1 MASESD
7 TGDTGISAPLDEVL
21 ITAELARRPARAPDY
36 AAESQALAE
45 LAAEMARQPDR
56 VLQKL
61 TELVIELCHADTS
74 GISILEPGGEDEVFR
89 WHATAGAFASGLDT
103 ILPRDASPC
112 GVVVERGTVLLLAHP
127 ERCFPVL
134 RGAGPPI
141 HECLLAPWNAGGQ
154 AVGTVWA
161 IAHTPEKRFDAEDA
175 RLLQRLANFASAS
188 HRMATALVHGEEH
201 KHELEQRVAERTSML
216 TEANAR
222 LQHEV
227 NQRRQAE
234 SALLETQ
241 AQLRAALSIETVGVL
256 FFKLSGAIVDV
267 NPAFERMT
275 GYSRDELRAFAD
287 WHVLTPSEFAGV
299 TSQAAGALRSL
310 GHTPPYEK
318 QMQRKDGSR
327 FWGLFAPTRVADAGA
342 ESLCVEFILDISLAK
357 RAEAGLRESE
367 ARFRALADASPALI
381 WQIDAEGRAV
391 YFNQRYL
398 EVVGLPPE
406 RLLGQGWHVVLHP
419 DDRPAY
425 LDTVTD
431 ALRRQA
437 RYQRRV
443 RIRIKDNGWHPF
455 DAHGAPWFGA
465 DGRFRG
471 HVGICIDISAT
482 VQTEAALRDADRRK
496 DEFLAT
502 LAHELRNPLAPIS
515 NAVHLLRH
523 PEGRRASD
531 RIVEMI
537 DRQVRQ
543 MVRLVNDLMDVSRI
557 TRGKIGLSKAPVALA
572 DILASAIETSQPAI
586 DGAQHTFTVSLPAE
600 TLTLQADKV
609 RLTQVFANLLNN
621 AAKYTDRG
629 GRIWLEAGR
638 EGDMAVVK
646 VRDTGI
652 GIDAAALPHVFEMF
666 TQAHAPSDR
675 HQGGLGI
682 GLTMVRQLVELHG
695 GTVEAHSTGPG
706 QGSEF
711 VVRLPLRA
719 DGAGAAAPSNGA
731 AGAAALV
738 GCRVLVVDD
747 NRDAADSLRLLLE
760 LKGATVE
767 VRYNGPAAL
776 AALDGMASAP
786 PHAVV
791 LDIGMPEMDGYGVA
805 RRIRADPRFAGMK
818 IIALTGWGQ
827 QVDRVRSRTSGI
839 DHHLT
844 KPVDW
849 KTLENLLA
857 GC

>member
-1 MASESD
+1 MASEP
-7 TGDTGISAPLDEVL
+7 DTGISASLDEVL
-21 ITAELARRPARAPDY
+21 ITAELARRVAHAPDF
-36 AAESQALAE
+36 AAENRALALLATEMASQPHRVLHKLAE
-45 LAAEMARQPDR
+45 LVM
-56 VLQKL
+56 
-61 TELVIELCHADTS
+61 TLCDADS
-74 GISILEPGGEDEVFR
+74 AGISILESDGASESFR
-89 WHATAGAFASGLDT
+89 WHATAGAFADSLGAVM
-103 ILPRDASPC
+103 PRHASPC
-112 GVVVERGTVLLLAHP
+112 GVVLEHGATLLFDRP
-127 ERCFPVL
+127 ERCFPAL

-141 HECLLAPWNAGGQ
+141 HEALLAPWPAGGQ

-161 IAHTPEKRFDAEDA
+161 IRHTPARPFDAEDA
-175 RLLQRLANFASAS
+175 RLLQSLATQASAA
-188 HRMATALVHGEEH
+188 HQMVTALAAAQENRRA
-201 KHELEQRVAERTSML
+201 LEQRVAERTRLL

-227 NQRRQAE
+227 DQRRQVEA
-234 SALLETQ
+234 ALLEIQ

-256 FFKLSGAIVDV
+256 FLKLSGAIVDA

-275 GYSRDELRAFAD
+275 GFRRDELLALPD
-287 WHVLTPSEFAGV
+287 WHSLTPPEFLAI
-299 TSQAAGALRSL
+299 TDNAARELEER
-310 GHTPPYEK
+310 GHTAPFEK
-318 QMQRKDGSR
+318 QMLRKDGSR
-327 FWGLFAPTRVADAGA
+327 FWGLFAPARVADSGID
-342 ESLCVEFILDISLAK
+342 SLCVEFILDIGSAK
-357 RAEAGLRESE
+357 GAEAGLRESE

-381 WQIDAEGRAV
+381 WQIDAEGKAV

-398 EVVGLPPE
+398 EVVGLGPDQ
-406 RLLGQGWHVVLHP
+406 LLGHGWHAVLHP
-419 DDRPAY
+419 DDLHPY
-425 LDTVTD
+425 LDTVEG

-482 VQTEAALRDADRRK
+482 VQTEEALRDADRRK

-586 DGAQHTFTVSLPAE
+586 DGARHAFTVSLPAE
-600 TLTLQADKV
+600 PLVLQADKV

-629 GRIWLEAGR
+629 GRIWLDALR
-638 EGDMAVVK
+638 DGDMAVVK

-666 TQAHAPSDR
+666 AQAHAPSDR

-695 GTVEAHSTGPG
+695 GTVEAHSPGPG

-719 DGAGAAAPSNGA
+719 DSAGAASQPEGA
-731 AGAAALV
+731 AGAAALQ

-760 LKGATVE
+760 MSGAAVE
-767 VRYNGPAAL
+767 VRYDGPAAL
-776 AALDGMASAP
+776 AALESMAASAP
-786 PHAVV
+786 QAVV
-791 LDIGMPEMDGYGVA
+791 LDIGMPEMDGYAVA

-827 QVDRVRSRTSGI
+827 QVDRVRSKTSGI

-849 KTLENLLA
+849 KALESLLA
-857 GC
+857 AG

>member
-1 MASESD
+1 M
-7 TGDTGISAPLDEVL
+7 
-21 ITAELARRPARAPDY
+21 
-36 AAESQALAE
+36 
-45 LAAEMARQPDR
+45 
-56 VLQKL
+56 
-61 TELVIELCHADTS
+61 
-74 GISILEPGGEDEVFR
+74 
-89 WHATAGAFASGLDT
+89 
-103 ILPRDASPC
+103 
-112 GVVVERGTVLLLAHP
+112 
-127 ERCFPVL
+127 
-134 RGAGPPI
+134 
-141 HECLLAPWNAGGQ
+141 
-154 AVGTVWA
+154 
-161 IAHTPEKRFDAEDA
+161 
-175 RLLQRLANFASAS
+175 
-188 HRMATALVHGEEH
+188 
-201 KHELEQRVAERTSML
+201 
-216 TEANAR
+216 
-222 LQHEV
+222 
-227 NQRRQAE
+227 
-234 SALLETQ
+234 
-241 AQLRAALSIETVGVL
+241 L

-299 TSQAAGALRSL
+299 TSQAAGALRNL

-381 WQIDAEGRAV
+381 WQVDAEGRAV

-398 EVVGLPPE
+398 EVVGLSPE

-465 DGRFRG
+465 EGRFRG

-502 LAHELRNPLAPIS
+502 LAHELRNALAPIS
-515 NAVHLLRH
+515 NTVHLLRH

-531 RIVEMI
+531 HIVEMI

-572 DILASAIETSQPAI
+572 DILASAIETRQPAI
-586 DGAQHTFTVSLPAE
+586 DGAHHTFTVSLPAE
-600 TLTLQADKV
+600 PLMLQADKV

-629 GRIWLEAGR
+629 GRIWLDALR
-638 EGDMAVVK
+638 DGDMAVVK

-695 GTVEAHSTGPG
+695 GTVEAIAP
-706 QGSEF
+706 
-711 VVRLPLRA
+711 VRARAANSSCACRCVRTAPL
-719 DGAGAAAPSNGA
+719 
-731 AGAAALV
+731 

-767 VRYNGPAAL
+767 VRYDGPAAL

-791 LDIGMPEMDGYGVA
+791 LDIGMPEMDGYEVA

-827 QVDRVRSRTSGI
+827 LVDRVRSRTSGI

>member
-1 MASESD
+1 MASQSD

-21 ITAELARRPARAPDY
+21 ITAELGRRAAHAPDF
-36 AAESQALAE
+36 AAENRALAA
-45 LAAEMARQPDR
+45 LATEMASQPHR

-61 TELVIELCHADTS
+61 AELVIQLCDADS
-74 GISILEPGGEDEVFR
+74 AGISILESGDEGETFR
-89 WHATAGAFASGLDT
+89 WHATAGAFASSLGT

-112 GVVVERGTVLLLAHP
+112 GIVLERGTALLFDRP
-127 ERCFPVL
+127 ERCFPAL

-141 HECLLAPWNAGGQ
+141 HEALLAPWAANGQ
-154 AVGTVWA
+154 AIGTVWA
-161 IAHTPEKRFDAEDA
+161 IRHTSARPFDGEDA
-175 RLLQRLANFASAS
+175 RLLQSLATHAAAAQ
-188 HRMATALVHGEEH
+188 RMVTALAAAHEDQR
-201 KHELEQRVAERTSML
+201 ELEQRVAERTRLL
-216 TEANAR
+216 TEANVR

-227 NQRRQAE
+227 DHRRHVE
-234 SALLETQ
+234 SRLLETQ

-256 FFKLSGAIVDV
+256 FLKLNGTLVDA
-267 NPAFERMT
+267 NPAFERMS
-275 GYSRDELRAFAD
+275 GYRRDELLALPD
-287 WHVLTPSEFAGV
+287 WHSLTPPEFLEITAR
-299 TSQAAGALRSL
+299 AAHELEEV
-310 GHTPPYEK
+310 GHTAPFEK
-318 QMQRKDGSR
+318 QMLRKDGSR
-327 FWGLFAPTRVADAGA
+327 FWGLCAPARVVDSGI
-342 ESLCVEFILDISLAK
+342 ESLCVEFILDISAAK
-357 RAEAGLRESE
+357 GAEAGLRESE

-381 WQIDAEGRAV
+381 WQVDAEGRAV

-406 RLLGQGWHVVLHP
+406 RLLGQGWHAVLHP

-443 RIRIKDNGWHPF
+443 RIRIKDNGWPPF

-465 DGRFRG
+465 DARFRG

-586 DGAQHTFTVSLPAE
+586 DGAQHTFAVSLPAE
-600 TLTLQADKV
+600 TLMLQADKV
-609 RLTQVFANLLNN
+609 RLTQVFANVLNN

-638 EGDMAVVK
+638 EGDMAVIR

-695 GTVEAHSTGPG
+695 GTVEAHSAGPG

-719 DGAGAAAPSNGA
+719 DGAGAAAPSDGA
-731 AGAAALV
+731 AGAAALL
-738 GCRVLVVDD
+738 GCQVLVVDD
-747 NRDAADSLRLLLE
+747 NRDAADSLHLLLE

-767 VRYNGPAAL
+767 VRYDGPAAL
-776 AALDGMASAP
+776 AALDDMASAP

-791 LDIGMPEMDGYGVA
+791 LDIGMPEMDGYEVA

-849 KTLENLLA
+849 KTLESLLA